1 MIFFVLIIFIIF
13 RYIAAQRLKAAH
25 IKLEEAHGEL
35 ETAHSQLLTAY
46 DQLEETTTAKERIES
61 ELRIARDIQMGMVPR
76 VFPPFPDR
84 TDIDLYASITP
95 AKAVGG
101 DLYDYFVLDEKLY
114 FCLGDVSGKGVPASL
129 FMAVSCGIQ
138 TTIAAFR
145 DCHSD
150 E

>member
-1 MIFFVLIIFIIF
+1 M
-13 RYIAAQRLKAAH
+13 
-25 IKLEEAHGEL
+25 KLEEAHSEL

-84 TDIDLYASITP
+84 DDIDLFASITP

-101 DLYDYFVLDEKLY
+101 DVYDYFVLDEKLY
-114 FCLGDVSGKGVPASL
+114 FFLLRSS
-129 FMAVSCGIQ
+129 F
-138 TTIAAFR
+138 
-145 DCHSD
+145 
-150 E
+150 

>member
-1 MIFFVLIIFIIF
+1 M
-13 RYIAAQRLKAAH
+13 KAAH

-35 ETAHSQLLTAY
+35 ETAHSKLLTAY

-114 FCLGDVSGKGVPASL
+114 FCLGDVSGKGIPVYGGGCQS
-129 FMAVSCGIQ
+129 VSCGIQ